1 MKTTPRLEVV
11 QPWRGGSKPWFALPR
26 VLIFLF
32 LLTLTLVKGAPLA
45 GAQEI
50 TGAAAFKVSRVIEL
64 SNRKEATQQRLA
76 PQLAAIDTG
85 PARLWLDSSPGQSFK
100 DRRMAVADDTPAAL
114 LWTSAIENEQAGM
127 SRIEGAL
134 DRADIALASEERLR
148 LAQERLWL
156 IRDTG
161 LTVPFTRDQG
171 IGDIESELAA
181 RERQYTQAT
190 LEQEQKRSLL
200 ERLEG
205 QARLQVEL
213 VEQIRREGVTDFDR
227 PPLDIVDDLRLT
239 EAFADWEAARDRR
252 GDARLLAA
260 QLDSQTL
267 PVRIEV
273 LHFELAV
280 LDLELSWLNT
290 LIQGVR
296 ATLAER
302 ADEALQGLR
311 TRIRHLLEL
320 DPAAQDWLQPE
331 VDELLARVDRI
342 ALTQIRTRD
351 LLQQRYLYS
360 ELAQDLQEALL
371 AVRERLELGGLTDAI
386 GRYLQSEARR
396 VRDLS
401 DLRLNLRE
409 KEREAG
415 QARLSD
421 LGLRQEL
428 RSLDNQLRV
437 VLEDRTRE
445 EWLRLRRE
453 TVQMQQRANLQ
464 WIEQLDQSQ
473 VYLALVVREVDALSS
488 VIRESMLWWPSHV
501 PIGIEWSMKLPFLGS
516 AVVDP
521 RSWRELEVAIR
532 EVLVGQPSG
541 NFLTL
546 LIVLSLWFWG
556 RDSDSRLTAIA
567 EKTRHRFTDRVG
579 LTIEAIGWTLLR
591 VLPVPILLGSVGLRL
606 GALPDAGYAVEVL
619 SGVLFYA
626 SIWWLAGHLFLR
638 FAHVDGVGLAHLGWA
653 PSIVRRLRRQLYW
666 FFPIQLLL
674 LAAFALAFGHASEIV
689 PDVIGRAV
697 IIAFAVFSAVFAWR
711 MLIPYPQLPWTE
723 RLEHKRRITRILV
736 LLGVGVFVIMALA
749 GYLLTVITLI
759 SRAVNTL
766 IVLGAVWL
774 GYSLALRALVL
785 SETRLV
791 IRRLREQRA
800 MAAAAGAGGGG
811 DGAPVDIPEPHLSV
825 ENINQQT
832 RTLLKVT
839 AGGALV
845 IGLLWVWADILPA
858 LIWLDGISLWSRT
871 IVVGETEILSRV
883 SLQDFLLAIFLGI
896 LFTLAARNLPG
907 LVEIVLSRS
916 THMDAA
922 GRYTVTT
929 LLRYV
934 LAVVAV
940 ISVFSLLGL
949 RWSELQWMVA
959 ALTLGLGFG
968 LQEVVANFVSGIIM
982 LFERPVRVGDTITI
996 GEFSGTVA
1004 KIRTRATTIVD
1015 WDNRE
1020 IVIPNKAF
1028 ITERLI
1034 NWTLTDTMTRI
1045 TIPVGVSYDSD
1056 VDEVMEVLK
1065 EIADQCPQVMTEPAP
1080 TVFFLSFGNSTLNFE
1095 LRVYVNQLRDR
1106 LVTTS
1111 DLHRTILRE
1120 FRRRGIEIAYPQM
1133 DLHVRDVPAALDLG
1147 GKAPVVSPTPGNA
1160 VPEERSPGRP
1170 VD

>member
-1 MKTTPRLEVV
+1 MTFPRNKVRSDASGRLLLALFWVVFSALAIVGPAPSALAQDGTPASVFS
-11 QPWRGGSKPWFALPR
+11 QA
-26 VLIFLF
+26 
-32 LLTLTLVKGAPLA
+32 
-45 GAQEI
+45 
-50 TGAAAFKVSRVIEL
+50 RVIEL
-64 SNRKEATQQRLA
+64 LGRKELTQQRLT
-76 PQLAAIDTG
+76 PQMAAIDIG
-85 PARLWLDSSPGQSFK
+85 PARLWLESSPI
-100 DRRMAVADDTPAAL
+100 RRLQERRAGISDETPGAL
-114 LWTSAIENEQAGM
+114 LWNSAIENEQAGA
-127 SRIEGAL
+127 SRVEGAL
-134 DRADIALASEERLR
+134 ERAETALASNDRLR
-148 LAQERLWL
+148 LAGERLDL

-161 LTVPFTRDQG
+161 IVVRFTRDQG
-171 IGDIESELAA
+171 IGDIEAELAA
-181 RERQYTQAT
+181 RERQYTQT
-190 LEQEQKRSLL
+190 ILEQEQKRTLL
-200 ERLEG
+200 ERLDG
-205 QARLQVEL
+205 QARQQVEL
-213 VEQIRREGVTDFDR
+213 LEQLRREGIADLDR
-227 PPLDIVDDLRLT
+227 PPLEITDDLRIT
-239 EAFADWEAARDRR
+239 EAYADWEAARDRR

-273 LHFELAV
+273 LRYELAV
-280 LDLELSWLNT
+280 IEIELAWLSA
-290 LIQGVR
+290 LMQGVG
-296 ATLAER
+296 AALAER
-302 ADEALQGLR
+302 ADEDLQQLR
-311 TRIRHLLEL
+311 TQIRHLLEV
-320 DPAAQDWLQPE
+320 DPSAQDWLQPE
-331 VDELLARVDRI
+331 VAELLQRVDRI
-342 ALTQIRTRD
+342 ASTQIRIRE
-351 LLQQRYLYS
+351 LQQQRYLYS
-360 ELAQDLQEALL
+360 ELAQDLQEALH

-396 VRDLS
+396 VRGLS
-401 DLRLNLRE
+401 DLRLDLRE

-415 QARLSD
+415 QARLND
-421 LGLRQEL
+421 LSLRQEM
-428 RSLDNQLRV
+428 RALDRAMQMVPEERV
-437 VLEDRTRE
+437 RE

-453 TVQMQQRANLQ
+453 TLQMQQRSHAHL
-464 WIEQLDQSQ
+464 IEQLDQSQ
-473 VYLALVVREVDALSS
+473 VYLAVVVREADALSS

-501 PIGIEWSMKLPFLGS
+501 PVGLEWTMTLPFLAS
-516 AVVDP
+516 AIVDP
-521 RSWRELEVAIR
+521 RSWRELEVATR
-532 EVLVGQPSG
+532 EVLLGQPSG
-541 NFLTL
+541 NFMTL
-546 LIVLSLWFWG
+546 LLVMTLLFWG
-556 RDSDSRLTAIA
+556 RGSDVHLAAIA
-567 EKTRHRFTDRVG
+567 EKTRHRFTDRIG
-579 LTIEAIGWTLLR
+579 LTIKALGWTLLR
-591 VLPVPILLGSVGLRL
+591 VLPVPILLGSISLRL
-606 GALPDAGYAVEVL
+606 SALPDAGYAVEVL

-653 PSIVRRLRRQLYW
+653 PSVVRRLRRQLYW

-674 LAAFALAFGHASEIV
+674 LAAFALVFGHSSEIV
-689 PDVIGRAV
+689 QDVIGRAV

-711 MLIPYPQLPWTE
+711 MLVPYPQLPWTD

-736 LLGVGVFVIMALA
+736 LLGIGLLVLMTLA

-800 MAAAAGAGGGG
+800 IAAAAGAGGVGE
-811 DGAPVDIPEPHLSV
+811 GALPDIPEPHLSV

-832 RTLLKVT
+832 RTLLRVT

-858 LIWLDGISLWSRT
+858 LVWLDGISLWSRT
-871 IVVGETEILSRV
+871 IVVGEAEILSRV

-922 GRYTVTT
+922 GRYTVTA

-982 LFERPVRVGDTITI
+982 LFERPVRVGDTITL

-1056 VDEVMEVLK
+1056 VDEVMVALK
-1065 EIADQCPQVMTEPAP
+1065 EIADQCPQVMVDPAP

-1106 LVTTS
+1106 LITTS
-1111 DLHRTILRE
+1111 DLHRTILGE

-1133 DLHVRDVPAALDLG
+1133 DLHLRDLPSVG
-1147 GKAPVVSPTPGNA
+1147 GAGVVSTAPSPSPASGFPGGPSTPSSGA
-1160 VPEERSPGRP
+1160 RHRP
-1170 VD
+1170 

>member
-1 MKTTPRLEVV
+1 MTVLGQQVLRMRRKCPKPEYRRSIWLLFGFLVV
-11 QPWRGGSKPWFALPR
+11 LALFR
-26 VLIFLF
+26 QI
-32 LLTLTLVKGAPLA
+32 PLA

-50 TGAAAFKVSRVIEL
+50 ALPSALTTPRVIEL
-64 SNRKEATQQRLA
+64 LNRKEVTQQRLA

-85 PARLWLDSSPGQSFK
+85 PARAWLESSPAQQFK
-100 DRRMAVADDTPAAL
+100 DRRMAVADDTPEAL
-114 LWTSAIENEQAGM
+114 LWTAAIEHEQAGV

-134 DRADIALASEERLR
+134 ERAETALASNERLR
-148 LAQERLWL
+148 QAQERLEL

-161 LTVPFTRDQG
+161 ISVRFARDQG
-171 IGDIESELAA
+171 IGEIESELAA
-181 RERQYTQAT
+181 RTRQHTQTT
-190 LEQEQKRSLL
+190 LEQEQKRGLL

-213 VEQIRREGVTDFDR
+213 VEQIRQEGVADLDR
-227 PPLDIVDDLRLT
+227 PPLEITDELRRT
-239 EAFADWEAARDRR
+239 EAFAVWETARDRR
-252 GDARLLAA
+252 GDVRLLAA

-273 LHFELAV
+273 LQFELAV
-280 LDLELSWLNT
+280 IDIELVWLSV
-290 LIQGVR
+290 LMQGIG

-302 ADEALQGLR
+302 VDEDLQNLR
-311 TRIRHLLEL
+311 TNIRHLLEME
-320 DPAAQDWLQPE
+320 PAARDWLQPE
-331 VDELLARVDRI
+331 VAELLQRVDRI
-342 ALTQIRTRD
+342 ASTQIRIRE
-351 LLQQRYLYS
+351 LQQARYFYA
-360 ELAQDLQEALL
+360 ELAQDLQEALH

-401 DLRLNLRE
+401 DLRLSLRE
-409 KEREAG
+409 REREAG

-421 LGLRQEL
+421 LSLRQEM

-437 VLEDRTRE
+437 VIEDRTRE
-445 EWLRLRRE
+445 KWLQLRRE
-453 TVQMQQRANLQ
+453 TVQMQQRANAQLV
-464 WIEQLDQSQ
+464 EQLDQSQ
-473 VYLALVVREVDALSS
+473 VYLALVVREVDTLSS
-488 VIRESMLWWPSHV
+488 MIRESMLWWPSHV
-501 PIGIEWSMKLPFLGS
+501 PIGLEWSMRLPFLAS

-532 EVLVGQPSG
+532 EVLLGQPSG

-546 LIVLSLWFWG
+546 LVVLSLLFWG
-556 RDSDSRLTAIA
+556 RGSDQNLAAIA
-567 EKTRHRFTDRVG
+567 EKTRHRFTDRIG
-579 LTIEAIGWTLLR
+579 LTFQALGWTLLR
-591 VLPVPILLGSVGLRL
+591 VLPVPILLGSIGLRL

-653 PSIVRRLRRQLYW
+653 PSVVRRLRRQLYW

-689 PDVIGRAV
+689 SDVIGRVV

-711 MLIPYPQLPWTE
+711 MLVPYPQLPWTD
-723 RLEHKRRITRILV
+723 RLEHKRRITRVLV
-736 LLGVGVFVIMALA
+736 LLGIGVLVIMALA
-749 GYLLTVITLI
+749 GYLLTVITLV

-791 IRRLREQRA
+791 VRRLREQRA
-800 MAAAAGAGGGG
+800 MAAAGAGGGG
-811 DGAPVDIPEPHLSV
+811 DGVLAEIPEPHLSV

-832 RTLLKVT
+832 RTLLRVT
-839 AGGALV
+839 AGGALA

-1045 TIPVGVSYDSD
+1045 TVPVGVGYKSD
-1056 VDEVMEVLK
+1056 VDEVMAVLR
-1065 EIADQCPQVMTEPAP
+1065 EIADECPQVMKDPAP
-1080 TVFFLSFGNSTLNFE
+1080 TVFFLSFGNSSLNFE

-1106 LVTTS
+1106 LMTTS

-1120 FRRRGIEIAYPQM
+1120 FRHRGIEIAYPQM
-1133 DLHVRDVPAALDLG
+1133 DLHLRDMPAPNPATGSLEG
-1147 GKAPVVSPTPGNA
+1147 TSSSPASGSSGA
-1160 VPEERSPGRP
+1160 SSVGRP
-1170 VD
+1170 VP